1 MNDYGEYESSED
13 REFHAKRREYRRYRH
28 QELEAERW
36 QQWPEEMA
44 RKHFNDYKNGGR
56 EKAIAI
62 LGAAEVARLD
72 ADALARWEK
81 ERAEDEYW
89 EKVAR
94 GANA

>member
-13 REFHAKRREYRRYRH
+13 REFHAKRRQYRRYRH

-62 LGAAEVARLD
+62 LGEAEVARLD
-72 ADALARWEK
+72 AEALARWEQ